1 MSEKRELSRAEQV
14 RARRSQRVTQALIQN
29 TQRTVKTMNPVISRV
44 GASYVQSKH
53 KRVDGGRRFN
63 IAFGLPDIRY
73 HQPAIKMSR
82 SRGSWRFA
90 SFLLTCLFGTAIYFM
105 WTLAYFHVP
114 AATILGNNRLSKE
127 DIESVLGVTGES
139 IFLVQ
144 AEEVATRLRLNY
156 PELASAEANVYLP
169 NHSLAARRWIY
180 VDRRKR
186 CGISSARTGEWINPG
201 DWLGNSARRRFIFR

>member
-1 MSEKRELSRAEQV
+1 MRENRELGRAGKV
-14 RARRSQRVTQALIQN
+14 RPRRSQRVTQALIQN

-53 KRVDGGRRFN
+53 KRVDGCRRFN
-63 IAFGLPDIRY
+63 IAFGLADIRY

-105 WTLAYFHVP
+105 WTLASFHVP

-127 DIESVLGVTGES
+127 DIESVLGVT
-139 IFLVQ
+139 
-144 AEEVATRLRLNY
+144 
-156 PELASAEANVYLP
+156 
-169 NHSLAARRWIY
+169 
-180 VDRRKR
+180 
-186 CGISSARTGEWINPG
+186 
-201 DWLGNSARRRFIFR
+201 